1 MSLPDAPLASP
12 RALPSQFPNSEP
24 VRLPAPGDSS
34 QALDQTRPLDSRLGC
49 GGSGCGTLDVGRGSG
64 SVGSGSG
71 SWSVGA
77 GEGRS
82 PPLRAAF
89 TWPVQVHHLSAL
101 QGEGRGRGV
110 PGPSDRPKGRD
121 PTRVH
126 VGHSVEAMAMAV
138 FDAERAKD
146 LLESS

>member
-82 PPLRAAF
+82 PPPPRSVHLARPGASPFGLAGRR
-89 TWPVQVHHLSAL
+89 TWSRSSGPLGPAKRERSHACACWAQCRGDGDGGFRCGKSERSA
-101 QGEGRGRGV
+101 
-110 PGPSDRPKGRD
+110 
-121 PTRVH
+121 
-126 VGHSVEAMAMAV
+126 
-138 FDAERAKD
+138 
-146 LLESS
+146 

>member
-1 MSLPDAPLASP
+1 MEDRVA
-12 RALPSQFPNSEP
+12 
-24 VRLPAPGDSS
+24 VRW
-34 QALDQTRPLDSRLGC
+34 
-49 GGSGCGTLDVGRGSG
+49 TLDVGPDL
-64 SVGSGSG
+64 
-71 SWSVGA
+71 WGA
-77 GEGRS
+77 GRGRGRS
-82 PPLRAAF
+82 ALAKVGPPPLRAAF